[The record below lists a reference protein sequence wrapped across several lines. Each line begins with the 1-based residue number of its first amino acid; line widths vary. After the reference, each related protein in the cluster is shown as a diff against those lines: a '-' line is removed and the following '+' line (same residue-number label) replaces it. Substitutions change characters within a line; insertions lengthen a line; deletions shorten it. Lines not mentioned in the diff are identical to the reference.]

1 MKPYNWPKTNLFR
14 LLVKKHLERK
24 GYFFLQIFTH
34 CDVNTGVQK
43 LWISTKM
50 QQLLGWVWE
59 KLAEDNFKT
68 CCEAPTAQGDIG
80 PLCIFSFFFCY
91 CVFLF
96 HLLSYIALPTA
107 CSYYVLVHTILCYV
121 GSPSKT
127 SPRYRLRCCSRNV
140 LCPIF
145 RVSFHRLIFRPI
157 FERPL
162 YMIKILRKG
171 ALTFRI

>member
-1 MKPYNWPKTNLFR
+1 M
-14 LLVKKHLERK
+14 
-24 GYFFLQIFTH
+24 
-34 CDVNTGVQK
+34 
-43 LWISTKM
+43 
-50 QQLLGWVWE
+50 QLLGWVWE

-68 CCEAPTAQGDIG
+68 CCEAQTAQGDIG
-80 PLCIFSFFFCY
+80 PLCIFSFFYCY

-96 HLLSYIALPTA
+96 HLLSYTALPTA
-107 CSYYVLVHTILCYV
+107 CSNYVLVHTILCYV

-127 SPRYRLRCCSRNV
+127 SPRYRQRCSRNV

-162 YMIKILRKG
+162 YMIKTLRKG
-171 ALTFRI
+171 FFCVNFSNIKSSANIHRILVTIGRCNCQLICKALLTIG

>member
-1 MKPYNWPKTNLFR
+1 MKPYNWPKTNLSR
-14 LLVKKHLERK
+14 LLLKKHLERK

-43 LWISTKM
+43 LWISTKCSYLVEFEKN
-50 QQLLGWVWE
+50 LL
-59 KLAEDNFKT
+59 KT
-68 CCEAPTAQGDIG
+68 ISRHVVKHKQPKATLVRCVYSLSSIV
-80 PLCIFSFFFCY
+80 IVSFFFTCWVTLHY
-91 CVFLF
+91 LQP
-96 HLLSYIALPTA
+96 APK
-107 CSYYVLVHTILCYV
+107 LVHTILCYV

-127 SPRYRLRCCSRNV
+127 SPRYLLRCSRNV

-162 YMIKILRKG
+162 YMIRKRLFLR
-171 ALTFRI
+171 